1 MNNSDLFELAGYLA
15 NPVRRT
21 RIELEAKQSKITEY
35 DNKYFEVTGFRLPV
49 DSSSVTI
56 LDDGA
61 DKWGVESRI
70 YFVMAEH
77 DVLPQSVQ
85 EITTSCNRPDTSY
98 EIYTTRL
105 NNKAVIE
112 KLFNFGFVVGDVQY
126 EDRIRSMIDNE
137 ASIDFERG
145 FNYNS

>member
-1 MNNSDLFELAGYLA
+1 MNNSDLIELAGYLA

-21 RIELEAKQSKITEY
+21 RIEIEAKQSKITEY
-35 DNKYFEVTGFRLPV
+35 DNTYHTMTGFRLPV
-49 DSSSVTI
+49 NSSSVTI
-56 LDDGA
+56 LDDSA

-77 DVLPQSVQ
+77 DVLPPSVQ
-85 EITTSCNRPDTSY
+85 EIITSCNRPDASY

-112 KLFNFGFVVGDVQY
+112 KLFNVGFLVGDVQD
-126 EDRIRSMIDNE
+126 EDRIRSMVGNE
-137 ASIDFERG
+137 ANVDFERG
-145 FNYNS
+145 FNHNS